1 MTIDFWGLGLQTLN
15 VLILVWL
22 LSRVFW
28 RPVAAAITTRQE
40 AAQTIL
46 DDANMAQGKADA
58 LLAELNTAR
67 AGIEAERQTA
77 LAKAKTDAETATKA
91 TIADA
96 QLKAD
101 NLIAGTKRAIADRAA
116 TARKQHAAQA
126 ADLSVD
132 IAAKLLSR
140 LSGPVGHNAFL
151 GFLVEA
157 IAKMPQKDRAALV
170 AAGTDID
177 LISAD
182 DLGKA
187 DKAKISNALAQAL
200 GKMPAVNFVTDPAII
215 AGLEIR
221 TPHFTLH
228 NSWRSDLT
236 DILKEL
242 KYVA

>member
-96 QLKAD
+96 QIKAD
-101 NLIAGTKRAIADRAA
+101 NLIAATKRAIADRAA

-140 LSGPVGHNAFL
+140 LSGPVGHDAFL
-151 GFLVEA
+151 GLLVEA
-157 IAKMPQKDRAALV
+157 IAKMPQKDSAALV
-170 AAGTDID
+170 ATGTDID
-177 LISAD
+177 LISAE

-242 KYVA
+242 KHVA